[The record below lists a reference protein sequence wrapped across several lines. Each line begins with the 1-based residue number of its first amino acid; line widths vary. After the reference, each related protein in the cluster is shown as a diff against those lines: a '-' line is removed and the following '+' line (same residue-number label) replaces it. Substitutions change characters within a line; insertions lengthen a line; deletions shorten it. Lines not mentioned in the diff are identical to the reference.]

1 MTDSLGELRAVLAGV
16 GERLGEAHGYAGTAR
31 DRLSDAL
38 GLLTALDGQ
47 HSEPLVPPELRRAGD
62 ELDRGLRLISSGAAV
77 VADIGTRL

>member
-1 MTDSLGELRAVLAGV
+1 VTDSLGELRAVLTGV
-16 GERLGEAHGYAGTAR
+16 GERLGEALGYASTAR

-62 ELDRGLRLISSGAAV
+62 ELDRGLRLISSGAAA